1 MLGIKPGAAGCE
13 ASMLP
18 LCYAASSSLLKVLNG
33 LPGFEPRPQL
43 YPIPERG
50 LYEKSI
56 SSLIFLS
63 FGIFLLNSVNDLKAK
78 REGRGKTFGPENP
91 VSNSL
96 RALMSDRPEIL
107 QLFSLDEGRRLG
119 EPAGQS
125 SAVNNYLRLV
135 MNLMKVYSR

>member
-1 MLGIKPGAAGCE
+1 
-13 ASMLP
+13 
-18 LCYAASSSLLKVLNG
+18 LK
-33 LPGFEPRPQL
+33 
-43 YPIPERG
+43 
-50 LYEKSI
+50 
-56 SSLIFLS
+56 
-63 FGIFLLNSVNDLKAK
+63 KAK
-78 REGRGKTFGPENP
+78 REGRGKAFSENP
-91 VSNSL
+91 VSKSL